1 MNTVPGLRVLL
12 ADDHALFRAGLAS
25 LLRAWGL
32 QVVGQAANGQEPK
45 VSAALAVDQ
54 DPAKSAGAVYKV
66 TGSGFLPSSV
76 VFLNFSDPVCCV
88 AIAASPDN
96 LGNISVDRKTG
107 KPGIYRVEAFQRI
120 DQKLLLVATLFFE
133 VTNQGQ

>member
-1 MNTVPGLRVLL
+1 
-12 ADDHALFRAGLAS
+12 
-25 LLRAWGL
+25 
-32 QVVGQAANGQEPK
+32 
-45 VSAALAVDQ
+45 LAVDQ

-120 DQKLLLVATLFFE
+120 GEKLLPVASVFFE
-133 VTNQGQ
+133 VTKETQ